1 MYLKTVWHLKLCI
14 NSLYLLFFS
23 SATTA
28 FYYYLQTFGVDL
40 NVKTVSIPD
49 MNDSVELFIYDSS
62 GQEFYNEWLSK
73 YVSNDNENET
83 SYNKYT

>member
-1 MYLKTVWHLKLCI
+1 
-14 NSLYLLFFS
+14 LLFFFN
-23 SATTA
+23 ATTA
-28 FYYYLQTFGVDL
+28 ICYYLQTFGVDL

>member
-1 MYLKTVWHLKLCI
+1 M
-14 NSLYLLFFS
+14 LFFS
-23 SATTA
+23 NDTTA
-28 FYYYLQTFGVDL
+28 IYYYLQTFGVDL

-49 MNDSVELFIYDSS
+49 TNDSVELFIYDSS

-83 SYNKYT
+83 SCNKYT

>member
-1 MYLKTVWHLKLCI
+1 M
-14 NSLYLLFFS
+14 LFFFN
-23 SATTA
+23 ATTA
-28 FYYYLQTFGVDL
+28 ICYYLQTFGVDL

>member
-1 MYLKTVWHLKLCI
+1 
-14 NSLYLLFFS
+14 LLFFS